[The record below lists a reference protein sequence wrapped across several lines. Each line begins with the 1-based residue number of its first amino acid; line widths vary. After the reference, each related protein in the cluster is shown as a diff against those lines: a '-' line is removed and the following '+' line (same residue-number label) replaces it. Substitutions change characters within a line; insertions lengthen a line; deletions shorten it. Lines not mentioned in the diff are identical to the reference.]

1 MGWSGCSACGIC
13 DDLLQ
18 KMGRTLLCVSIPE
31 RWRQSSLGRKHDFLR
46 LVSLDVCEPH
56 LGGHCH
62 FHNRHK
68 EASFVSLGYSCRC
81 DRNIVDMRKVNV
93 KDVPEQE
100 RKSPKGKFGRITK
113 NISVALGREPESLDL
128 SKRHPF
134 DLALVRIPKGKFLCP
149 YHGHAAE
156 SELYLVV
163 SGRGNVRDKN
173 GITEVG
179 PGDAFLFQPG
189 EAHQLSNAGNEDF
202 VYYVIADNPRSG
214 GATGD
219 SCYYPDSGKW
229 AVAREGSEE
238 LMVKGTETDYF
249 DGEE

>member
-1 MGWSGCSACGIC
+1 
-13 DDLLQ
+13 
-18 KMGRTLLCVSIPE
+18 
-31 RWRQSSLGRKHDFLR
+31 
-46 LVSLDVCEPH
+46 
-56 LGGHCH
+56 
-62 FHNRHK
+62 
-68 EASFVSLGYSCRC
+68 
-81 DRNIVDMRKVNV
+81 MRKINL

-100 RKSPKGKFGRITK
+100 KKSPKGKFGRITK

-128 SKRHPF
+128 SRRHPF

-149 YHGHAAE
+149 YHAHAAE

-229 AVAREGSEE
+229 AVTKDASEE
-238 LMVKGTETDYF
+238 LIVKGTEGDYF